1 MVSLSEA
8 FVCMGCYPF
17 QIIENNITSDTSFPC
32 HGNTLNVIVAVSIN
46 LHMQDHDL
54 FFWSGKYFIAF
65 NMMCIHNRHSGNNI
79 TYLMWNIYDS
89 MNRTGYIANN

>member
-8 FVCMGCYPF
+8 FICMGRYPF
-17 QIIENNITSDTSFPC
+17 QIIENNSDALFSC
-32 HGNTLNVIVAVSIN
+32 HRNTLNVIVAVSIN
-46 LHMQDHDL
+46 LHMQAMTC

-79 TYLMWNIYDS
+79 TYFM
-89 MNRTGYIANN
+89 